1 MELPTDAGTAEMA
14 AIANAKAPF
23 RFFLA
28 RRLGGVPVSQPHL
41 PSLRQLGDQSQG
53 LADLRDRSD
62 GCDPI
67 SKPFTSAKSVEGLAG
82 IDGSRSREAVRSP
95 AWSTLAV
102 TSEGVGARAQHRL
115 KYKVQLFHRTKARRK
130 ARSRRGN
137 VARMR
142 LH

>member
-1 MELPTDAGTAEMA
+1 MA

-28 RRLGGVPVSQPHL
+28 RRLGEVPVSQPHL

-67 SKPFTSAKSVEGLAG
+67 STPFTSAKSVEGVAG
-82 IDGSRSREAVRSP
+82 IDAR
-95 AWSTLAV
+95 
-102 TSEGVGARAQHRL
+102 GVG
-115 KYKVQLFHRTKARRK
+115 RR
-130 ARSRRGN
+130 SVPRRGLLW
-137 VARMR
+137 R
-142 LH
+142 LPVKESGPERSTG

>member
-1 MELPTDAGTAEMA
+1 MA

-28 RRLGGVPVSQPHL
+28 RRLGEVPVSQPHL

-67 SKPFTSAKSVEGLAG
+67 STPFTSAQSVEGVAG
-82 IDGSRSREAVRSP
+82 IDAR
-95 AWSTLAV
+95 
-102 TSEGVGARAQHRL
+102 GVGRRSVPKRL
-115 KYKVQLFHRTKARRK
+115 PVKESGPEHSTGQSTKNNCSTVPKRDERQGVVGA
-130 ARSRRGN
+130 
-137 VARMR
+137 M
-142 LH
+142 

>member
-1 MELPTDAGTAEMA
+1 MELPTDASTAEMA

-28 RRLGGVPVSQPHL
+28 RRLGEVPASQPHL

-62 GCDPI
+62 GCDAI
-67 SKPFTSAKSVEGLAG
+67 
-82 IDGSRSREAVRSP
+82 
-95 AWSTLAV
+95 AV

-115 KYKVQLFHRTKARRK
+115 KYKEQLFHRTKARRK